1 METADALGVHRSR
14 AAKLIEL
21 LYSVDRSEEKTRLI
35 RLKKKAASRKR
46 KLSKRQTRAKIS
58 KAAR

>member
-1 METADALGVHRSR
+1 METADALGVPRSR

-21 LYSVDRSEEKTRLI
+21 LHSAVRVVKKNSFTPRM
-35 RLKKKAASRKR
+35 KKAASQKR
-46 KLSKRQTRAKIS
+46 KLLKRQTRAKIS